1 MNPIKVDEK
10 YDYNRPEYGGFSGL
24 DRDALQKLVSLVK
37 TLTFEKI
44 QALYGI
50 SFETYLQLRHNR
62 FAGVVIPQWFKNRG
76 EMLYTP
82 KLDGM
87 AGSVT
92 ELVKPEIVV
101 NGTKVNPWSVEFS
114 IPLIERP
121 WGPVYDPDR
130 ELIEPYRNGVFTF
143 SFPQPQKHIPKFK
156 VRLEDVRI
164 VNADD
169 DEDNFKSGNDY
180 ELFLGITLYK
190 SDEGQKFSR
199 SDWTLRS
206 FVNTVEIER
215 VWKGLEG
222 VADSPEVIK
231 NWFGV
236 VNLAE
241 VKDVWS
247 STEYTGDFPREFM
260 MFLVDSGENG
270 FAKMVIEISTLDF
283 GGKVVITPVY
293 SKPLEF

>member
-1 MNPIKVDEK
+1 
-10 YDYNRPEYGGFSGL
+10 
-24 DRDALQKLVSLVK
+24 
-37 TLTFEKI
+37 
-44 QALYGI
+44 
-50 SFETYLQLRHNR
+50 
-62 FAGVVIPQWFKNRG
+62 VVIPQWFKNRG
-76 EMLYTP
+76 ELLYTP

-87 AGSVT
+87 AGRLT
-92 ELVKPEIVV
+92 ELAKPEIVV

-121 WGPVYDPDR
+121 WGYAYNTRGDPVD
-130 ELIEPYRNGVFTF
+130 PYRNGVFTF
-143 SFPQPQKHIPKFK
+143 SFPQPQKNITMFK
-156 VRLEDVRI
+156 VRLVDARV
-164 VNADD
+164 VN
-169 DEDNFKSGNDY
+169 DEDEDTNYKTLADY

-222 VADSPEVIK
+222 VADSPEVVK
-231 NWFGV
+231 GWMGV
-236 VNLAE
+236 VNFPE

-247 STEYTGDFPREFM
+247 NTEYTGDFPREFM
-260 MFLVDSGENG
+260 MFLVESGDNG
-270 FAKMVIEISTLDF
+270 FVKMVIEMSTLDF